1 MQRLLTSV
9 LQAAVCVV
17 LALSLQAR
25 AEDKKAD
32 PTGTWSWTTPGRNGG
47 PDRKSTLTLK
57 LDGEKV
63 TGKLSSPG
71 RQGGAANETEI
82 QDGKLKGDEIS
93 FTVIREFNNNKMTIK
108 YHGKVSADSIKGKSE
123 SERNGEPQSRDWE
136 AKREAAKAKE

>member
-47 PDRKSTLTLK
+47 PDRKSTLILK
-57 LDGEKV
+57 LD
-63 TGKLSSPG
+63 
-71 RQGGAANETEI
+71 R
-82 QDGKLKGDEIS
+82 
-93 FTVIREFNNNKMTIK
+93 
-108 YHGKVSADSIKGKSE
+108 KSVV
-123 SERNGEPQSRDWE
+123 
-136 AKREAAKAKE
+136 

>member
-17 LALSLQAR
+17 LAMSLQAR

-32 PTGTWSWTTPGRNGG
+32 PTGTWTWSTPGRNGG

-71 RQGGAANETEI
+71 RQGGDANETEI

-108 YHGKVSADSIKGKSE
+108 YHGKVSADPSVFCYFDT
-123 SERNGEPQSRDWE
+123 R
-136 AKREAAKAKE
+136 KR